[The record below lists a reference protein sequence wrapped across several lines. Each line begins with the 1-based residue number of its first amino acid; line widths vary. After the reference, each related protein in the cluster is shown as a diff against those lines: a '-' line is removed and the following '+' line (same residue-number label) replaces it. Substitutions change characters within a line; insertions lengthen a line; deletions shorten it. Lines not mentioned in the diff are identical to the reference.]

1 MIKEVHDHGNGSFVA
16 IYADGSEYA
25 FYPTIEDTS
34 PTHKELVAAYK
45 AGSLKVIPRPPRD
58 VEEIRNYYLHVV
70 DMQADAQMAAT
81 AASSRSA
88 QSAKLEESRD
98 VMDLLHT
105 PGGAEELAAL
115 DSVERIT
122 RWPMLMA
129 GIGIDGQTLE
139 ECAERVHKKAMDLRL
154 TQHAAERSRLS
165 LKSSIR
171 QALTADAVEAAFQAQ
186 GNVRTDVSGT

>member
-1 MIKEVHDHGNGSFVA
+1 MTIKEVHDHGNGSFVA
-16 IYADGSEYA
+16 IHDDGAEYA
-25 FYPTIEDTS
+25 FNPAIDD
-34 PTHKELVAAYK
+34 PAPRHKELVTAYK
-45 AGSLKVIPRPPRD
+45 AGSLTIIPRPPRN
-58 VEEIRNYYLHVV
+58 VEEIKAHYLHIV

-81 AASSRSA
+81 AASSRAA

-98 VMDLLHT
+98 VLDLLHT
-105 PGGAEELAAL
+105 PDGLEELATL

-165 LKSSIR
+165 LKAAIR
-171 QALTADAVEAAFQAQ
+171 QAPTAEAVEAAFLAQ
-186 GNVRTDVSGT
+186 GDARPNVP